1 MQTKDITG
9 ERFGLLTAIS
19 PLPPRNGKR
28 SRLWRCLCECGEY
41 CERTQNALHTGHAKS
56 CGHLRGKA
64 APRRDAEVLAAL
76 DQFTVGA
83 TIPELIMLTGVSWST
98 VDAVLTRLHGRG
110 QVHIVGWKSKGPGID
125 AERPERLTIAERARR
140 FRAKP
145 VAIENAKAADP
156 SLGVWAGLVQEK

>member
-1 MQTKDITG
+1 
-9 ERFGLLTAIS
+9 
-19 PLPPRNGKR
+19 
-28 SRLWRCLCECGEY
+28 
-41 CERTQNALHTGHAKS
+41 
-56 CGHLRGKA
+56 
-64 APRRDAEVLAAL
+64 
-76 DQFTVGA
+76 
-83 TIPELIMLTGVSWST
+83 

-110 QVHIVGWKSKGPGID
+110 QVHIVGWKSRCKPVWKKGPGID